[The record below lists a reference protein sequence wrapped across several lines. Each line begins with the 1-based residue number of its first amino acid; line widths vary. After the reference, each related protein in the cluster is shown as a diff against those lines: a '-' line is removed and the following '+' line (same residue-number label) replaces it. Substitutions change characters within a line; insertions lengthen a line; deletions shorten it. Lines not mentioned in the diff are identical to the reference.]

1 MATDAILHPD
11 FKDQPYWWEAAAPTA
26 LNDADPPAHADV
38 LIVGGGYSGLSAA
51 LELARAGRSVVVAE
65 AELFGHGA
73 SSRNGGG
80 VSAGV
85 NLGKGIA
92 GGSSK
97 SGAQSEIAKRLDALM
112 GESRA
117 AFDLVGTLV
126 EREKIDC
133 HYENADASSALIRR
147 NISPVSKRR
156 RRHSTDSATPARN
169 FCRGTACARKWRA
182 ISITAV

>member
-1 MATDAILHPD
+1 M
-11 FKDQPYWWEAAAPTA
+11 
-26 LNDADPPAHADV
+26 

-92 GGSSK
+92 GGS
-97 SGAQSEIAKRLDALM
+97 QQVR
-112 GESRA
+112 RA
-117 AFDLVGTLV
+117 IGN
-126 EREKIDC
+126 RK
-133 HYENADASSALIRR
+133 DASM
-147 NISPVSKRR
+147 P
-156 RRHSTDSATPARN
+156 
-169 FCRGTACARKWRA
+169 
-182 ISITAV
+182 